1 MEYTIFVSR
10 PESSSSKYVC
20 KTAFTERA
28 RKLFTLSAKKNC
40 FPIENWLTKRQTTD
54 QIDERK
60 LFNKS
65 NEKIEKSEKKN
76 PAEMHTHTITS

>member
-1 MEYTIFVSR
+1 MYVKQHLLNE
-10 PESSSSKYVC
+10 PENYLRC
-20 KTAFTERA
+20 QQ
-28 RKLFTLSAKKNC
+28 KKNC
-40 FPIENWLTKRQTTD
+40 FPVENWLTKRQTTD

-65 NEKIEKSEKKN
+65 NEKIEKSEKN

>member
-1 MEYTIFVSR
+1 MYVKQHLLNE
-10 PESSSSKYVC
+10 PENYLRC
-20 KTAFTERA
+20 R
-28 RKLFTLSAKKNC
+28 RKKNC

-65 NEKIEKSEKKN
+65 NEKIEKSEKK
-76 PAEMHTHTITS
+76 PQQKCIHTQ